1 MKPFRKLS
9 VSFSLSIEN
18 LNFINDKCKELGISS
33 SDYIGTLIDEDRE
46 KIVAKLGQV
55 SNKTIDLSKCI
66 KF

>member
-1 MKPFRKLS
+1 MKAFRKLS

-33 SDYIGTLIDEDRE
+33 SDYIGMLIDEDR
-46 KIVAKLGQV
+46 KTVAKLGQV